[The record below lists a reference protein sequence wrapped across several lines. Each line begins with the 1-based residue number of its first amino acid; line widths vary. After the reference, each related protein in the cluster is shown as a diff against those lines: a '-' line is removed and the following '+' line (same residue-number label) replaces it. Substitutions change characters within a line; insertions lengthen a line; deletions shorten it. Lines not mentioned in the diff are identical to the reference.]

1 MLSGLA
7 RAEGLI
13 RLVYEVKREDD
24 VKQLTHLDSHNQI
37 VSYCPS
43 IPNII
48 LQMYFEI
55 EPRAVGDVF
64 FWKGAMPVEVNSLSS
79 AQAEYWN
86 GCGCSAF
93 QNCEYQNSAANV

>member
-1 MLSGLA
+1 
-7 RAEGLI
+7 
-13 RLVYEVKREDD
+13 
-24 VKQLTHLDSHNQI
+24 
-37 VSYCPS
+37 
-43 IPNII
+43 
-48 LQMYFEI
+48 MYFEI

-64 FWKGAMPVEVNSLSS
+64 FSKGAMPVEVNNLSS

>member
-1 MLSGLA
+1 M
-7 RAEGLI
+7 
-13 RLVYEVKREDD
+13 
-24 VKQLTHLDSHNQI
+24 KQLTHLDSHNQI
-37 VSYCPS
+37 VSNCPS
-43 IPNII
+43 ITNII

-64 FWKGAMPVEVNSLSS
+64 FSKGAMPVEVNNLSS